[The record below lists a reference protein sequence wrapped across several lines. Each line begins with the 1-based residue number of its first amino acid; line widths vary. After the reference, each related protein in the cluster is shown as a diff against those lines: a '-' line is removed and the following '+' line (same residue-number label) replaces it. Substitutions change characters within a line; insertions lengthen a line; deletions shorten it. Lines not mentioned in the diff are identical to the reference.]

1 MQEITICLNDKLID
15 FIDRQ
20 ANGDRST
27 YLATLISQH
36 QRWSTQQDIIR
47 ALQDNTS
54 DPAYRSEI
62 ALWDCVA
69 GDGLDAAG

>member
-1 MQEITICLNDKLID
+1 MQEITICLNDDLIH

-36 QRWSTQQDIIR
+36 QRWSTQQDMIR
-47 ALQDNTS
+47 ALQEDIS
-54 DPAYRSEI
+54 DPAYQAEI

-69 GDGLDAAG
+69 GDGLDAER